1 MGAKTLGGMDFLFSL
16 LFSNPY
22 VPWVVGALA
31 FLFVYRKLAPHI
43 SVRVPGGGFAVE
55 DLAGKFLGSRYA
67 DAKVDKA
74 VDQYKKQG
82 HYLAAGKL
90 LEDSNRLAEAV
101 DAYVEGQEFS
111 AAASN
116 LERLGKVERAAEL
129 YLQAGDHKK
138 AAQMLEGAGKPA
150 KAAVLFL
157 EKGNRLEAARL
168 FALAGSWDKAA
179 DLYAKSGYPLRA
191 AEAYEKAG
199 DTLHAAQCYER
210 HFMENVSYST
220 TYSSTAVPAADQKSA
235 LHAGRL
241 FEKAGDRPHALQAFL
256 KGGYHKEAA
265 EVLMKEGQFAKA
277 AELFIRAGEPARA
290 ADAWDRAGDPVQA
303 ANLRGELSLKEEKVA
318 EAARFFQQGKD
329 YLRAAELFEAVGM
342 LADAA
347 GAYEAGDS
355 FAAAGSVYIRAGL
368 PERAAAGYEK
378 AGEFETAAKLY
389 EQAGERLK
397 AIELY
402 EKAGFTFKSGESA
415 ALAGQR
421 DKAIALL
428 QRVGADDEHFAQ
440 AAELLARLFI
450 EAGKPGLAVERLQRA
465 LGNAPV
471 SAATLSLQ
479 YWRAVALERAGRP
492 DDALDVFRK
501 VMSEDMLFKDVEK
514 RVARLEGDRSAPP
527 LPIPALAVPAPA
539 PRPAAPPPA
548 PLPSAP
554 RAAAP
559 PAPPRPLPA
568 APAPAPAPA
577 ARPTRFVLGEA
588 LGHGPLGAVHRGEDR
603 VDGRG
608 VCLRVLTSDLLTGDG
623 VLHGLAADLKAA
635 AQVSHPNLAKVIG
648 FVELDG
654 RRCVVCE
661 LVTGRNFAQ
670 ALQGGKK
677 MAVPQVHSLGRV
689 LSQLLAFLHGKG
701 LVHGSLKPSNIM
713 VANGV
718 VKVTDLGLARVA
730 RSLPASPSY
739 RAPEDRLDAEGDLY
753 ALATVLYH
761 LLTGVHPRS
770 QSQGVALP
778 LPSTLATGV
787 PEALDKLLVRCLH
800 PRRELRY
807 ASAEEIGRE
816 LKDMMRLA

>member
-1 MGAKTLGGMDFLFSL
+1 MDFLFSL
-16 LFSNPY
+16 LFSSPY

-31 FLFVYRKLAPHI
+31 FLVVYRKLAPHI

-74 VDQYKKQG
+74 VDRYKKQG

-101 DAYVEGQEFS
+101 DAYVEGQEFW

-116 LERLGKVERAAEL
+116 LERLGKIERAAEL

-168 FALAGSWDKAA
+168 FGLAGSWDKAA

-199 DTLHAAQCYER
+199 DSVHAAQCYER

-241 FEKAGDRPHALQAFL
+241 FEKSGDRPRALQAFL

-290 ADAWDRAGDPVQA
+290 ADAWEKAGDRVQA

-318 EAARFFQQGKD
+318 DAARLFQEGKD
-329 YLRAAELFEAVGM
+329 YLRAAELFESVGL
-342 LADAA
+342 LAEAA

-355 FAAAGSVYIRAGL
+355 FAAGSVYIRAGL

-389 EQAGERLK
+389 EQAGDRLK
-397 AIELY
+397 AIELF

-428 QRVGADDEHFAQ
+428 QRVGADDEHHAL
-440 AAELLARLFI
+440 ATELLARLFM

-471 SAATLSLQ
+471 SSANLSLQ
-479 YWRAVALERAGRP
+479 YWRAVALEHAGRP
-492 DDALDVFRK
+492 DEALDLFRK

-527 LPIPALAVPAPA
+527 LPIPALAVPAP
-539 PRPAAPPPA
+539 PRPPPRPAPPASAPKAAAPPP
-548 PLPSAP
+548 
-554 RAAAP
+554 
-559 PAPPRPLPA
+559 PAPPPPSPA
-568 APAPAPAPA
+568 QPAPAPAGSPA
-577 ARPTRFVLGEA
+577 AKPTRFALREA
-588 LGHGPLGAVHRGEDR
+588 LGVGPLGDVHRGEDR

-608 VCLRVLTSDLLTGDG
+608 VCLRVLAPALLTGDG
-623 VLHGLAADLKAA
+623 VLHGLAGDLKAA
-635 AQVSHPNLAKVIG
+635 AAVSHPNLAKVIG
-648 FVELDG
+648 FVEIEG

-661 LVTGRNFAQ
+661 LVSGRNFAQ

-730 RSLPASPSY
+730 RSLPTTPSY

-753 ALATVLYH
+753 AMAAVLYH

-770 QSQGVALP
+770 QSQGVGLP

-787 PEALDKLLVRCLH
+787 PEALDKLLIRCLH

-807 ASAEEIGRE
+807 ASAEEVGRE
-816 LKDMMRLA
+816 LKDMVRLA